1 MPRSPADI
9 TFLTIVAAF
18 SATEYAEA
26 TTRMRRA
33 GEAMLNAEKKQKG
46 KLEHFSL
53 QEKRKG
59 KIFYPT
65 FQTDAV

>member
-1 MPRSPADI
+1 MPRSPPDI

-33 GEAMLNAEKKQKG
+33 GEAMLNAEKKQKETWTF
-46 KLEHFSL
+46 LSSRE
-53 QEKRKG
+53 EKS
-59 KIFYPT
+59 KIFYLT
-65 FQTDAV
+65 F

>member
-33 GEAMLNAEKKQKG
+33 GEAMLNAEKEQKAN
-46 KLEHFSL
+46 LNIFL
-53 QEKRKG
+53 FNRRKMVEY
-59 KIFYPT
+59 FT
-65 FQTDAV
+65 

>member
-33 GEAMLNAEKKQKG
+33 GEAMLNAEKKQKANLNISREE
-46 KLEHFSL
+46 KIESL
-53 QEKRKG
+53 LPNISNR
-59 KIFYPT
+59 YSLN
-65 FQTDAV
+65 

>member
-33 GEAMLNAEKKQKG
+33 GEAMLNAEKKQKAN
-46 KLEHFSL
+46 LNISL
-53 QEKRKG
+53 SKRRKNVRY
-59 KIFYPT
+59 FT
-65 FQTDAV
+65 

>member
-33 GEAMLNAEKKQKG
+33 GEAMLKSEKKHKPNLNISLFKG
-46 KLEHFSL
+46 
-53 QEKRKG
+53 RK
-59 KIFYPT
+59 KIRAFYLT

>member
-9 TFLTIVAAF
+9 TFLTIFAAF

-33 GEAMLNAEKKQKG
+33 GEAMLNAEKEQKAN
-46 KLEHFSL
+46 LNIFL
-53 QEKRKG
+53 FNRRKMVEY
-59 KIFYPT
+59 FT
-65 FQTDAV
+65 